1 MVNAVAYSEQ
11 QLSLFEECEYARG
24 GGILGSLSGKTSLVH
39 SAATKELIL
48 EPCLKKS
55 DRPKFQ
61 YLPMENG
68 RTQDWQNCL
77 SVTLHGAS
85 SMLNIGEC
93 PNVAVESF
101 LSQILQ
107 PTEDVPE
114 KYYLSPKACQ
124 GILRRTQERGK
135 ELPEELR
142 IALERQAGYTD
153 LTHGQA

>member
-101 LSQILQ
+101 LSRILQ
-107 PTEDVPE
+107 PVTDVPE

-124 GILRRTQERGK
+124 GILRRARERGK

-142 IALERQAGYTD
+142 IALESLCMTSN
-153 LTHGQA
+153 TETM

>member
-24 GGILGSLSGKTSLVH
+24 GGILGSLSGRTCLGH
-39 SAATKELIL
+39 SRATRALIL

-55 DRPKFQ
+55 DRPRFQ
-61 YLPMENG
+61 HLQMGNG

-85 SMLNIGEC
+85 SMLNIGES
-93 PNVAVESF
+93 PNEGAASS
-101 LSQILQ
+101 LSRILQ

-114 KYYLSPKACQ
+114 KYYLSPRACQ
-124 GILRRTQERGK
+124 GILRRAQERGK
-135 ELPEELR
+135 ELPEDLR
-142 IALERQAGYTD
+142 IALERQA
-153 LTHGQA
+153 Q